1 MTLHRESYYTIDN
14 LLEDLDDYEYEQV
27 AGGLVELERPDYD
40 KKLGYFRTQELW
52 SEVLP
57 NLYQGG
63 TDDLDIMDYSRTN
76 KPFITQKNFD
86 TVITLYA
93 AARPVDWFVK
103 EIRYGV
109 WDGTMSDFSGEDIFD
124 LVKVAHEDWKRGK
137 KVLIRCQ
144 AGWNRSGLIMAL
156 VLMREGYTAQESI
169 SLIREKRSPYALCNK
184 HFERFLLNEDASK
197 WQGSEYERTAP
208 SAPKKAAAPRKRATP
223 KKKAAKKTAT
233 KKVVVSKKTTPKKT
247 K

>member
-1 MTLHRESYYTIDN
+1 MTLHRESYYTLDN

-27 AGGLVELERPDYD
+27 ASGLEELERPDYN

-63 TDDLDIMDYSRTN
+63 TDDFDTMDYNRTN
-76 KPFITQKNFD
+76 KPFITKENFD

-93 AARPVDWFVK
+93 VARPVDWFVK

-109 WDGTMSDFSGEDIFD
+109 WDGSMADFSGEDIFD
-124 LVKVAHEDWKRGK
+124 LVKVAHEDWKSGK

-156 VLMREGYTAQESI
+156 VLMREGYTAEETI

-184 HFERFLLNEDASK
+184 HFERFLLSEDASK
-197 WQGSEYERTAP
+197 WQGSEYRKSEVAVAP
-208 SAPKKAAAPRKRATP
+208 KRKRAPKKAA
-223 KKKAAKKTAT
+223 T
-233 KKVVVSKKTTPKKT
+233 KKVAASKKATATKKTTPKKT